1 MANEIAANIL
11 SQLGGA
17 KFKAMTGAKNFLS
30 LERGLQFDLPKA
42 GKNKANRIQI
52 VLSPTDLYTVAF
64 YKARGLNCDLI
75 ASSHGLFADMLKGT
89 FERATGYAA
98 SL

>member
-1 MANEIAANIL
+1 MANEIATTIL
-11 SQLGGA
+11 SQLGGS
-17 KFKAMTGAKNFLS
+17 KFKAMTGAKNFVA
-30 LERGLQFDLPKA
+30 LERGLQFDFPKA
-42 GKNKANRIQI
+42 GKNKANRVQI

-64 YKARGLNCDLI
+64 YKARGLNCDLL

-89 FERATGYAA
+89 IERATGFAL